1 MTLFFFYI
9 SKKLPST
16 FWTKC
21 SKQNRRK
28 TEKQKKK
35 VIKRKRRKE
44 TELENETEMENE
56 TETEDEIEKR
66 KRKQNTCLVVV
77 KSFNTVNKVCA
88 CFYSMFSGMISILYS
103 FLLSLV
109 TVTIFFSLPSL

>member
-9 SKKLPST
+9 SKKLSST

-44 TELENETEMENE
+44 TELENETETEMENE
-56 TETEDEIEKR
+56 TETEDEIEKQ
-66 KRKQNTCLVVV
+66 KQKQNTCLVVV
-77 KSFNTVNKVCA
+77 KSSNTVNKVCA
-88 CFYSMFSGMISILYS
+88 CCHSMFSGMI
-103 FLLSLV
+103 
-109 TVTIFFSLPSL
+109 